1 LLLEMPT
8 ASRLVPQPHVL
19 HEPEVQEALL
29 ALRRQ
34 AALLLRKPVNHSVHQ
49 QKILEGWVAKV
60 HKIIKRKNGK

>member
-1 LLLEMPT
+1 LLLEVPT

-34 AALLLRKPVNHSVHQ
+34 ATLLRKPT
-49 QKILEGWVAKV
+49 IMAF
-60 HKIIKRKNGK
+60 IIKKY